1 MLEKKGQN
9 DVNIYIPEVASAT
22 AEVTIDEVIN
32 AVLKYQPHADVE
44 LVRKAYELANA
55 AHGGQKRASGED
67 YIIHPLCVAKILT
80 ELQIDSTT
88 ITAAL
93 LHDVVEDTTYS
104 QAQMEDIFGTE
115 VAMLI
120 DGVTKLGKIK
130 YQSREEQQSENYRK
144 LFLAMAKDI
153 RVIMIK
159 LADRLHNMRTLKF
172 VKEEKQKRIA
182 KETIE
187 VYAPLA
193 NRLGI
198 SNIKWE
204 LEDLCLR
211 YLEPEF
217 YYDLVEKVKQKR
229 QERQR
234 FIEDA
239 ILQIHTKLIR
249 SSIKAE
255 ISGRAKHFYSIY
267 RKMKRD
273 NKDISEI
280 YDLSAV
286 RVLVHNVKDCYAV
299 LGVIHAMWKPI
310 PGRFKDYIAM
320 PKSNGYQSLH
330 TTVMTRGYPL
340 EIQIRTFAMHK
351 VSEYGVAAHWKY
363 KEAGRSVGAGND
375 YEKKISWLR
384 QMMNLQ
390 HEVNDPTEYLEA
402 LKMDIFSDE
411 VFVFTPNGDVIDLPK
426 GSVPIDF
433 AYRIHTE
440 VGHHCVG
447 AKVNGKIV
455 PLEYKLKNGDQVSI
469 ITNKA
474 NNGPSR
480 DWLNIVAS
488 SDTRA
493 KIRSWFKKVKREE
506 NVIRGR
512 ELLEKEAKRL
522 GYEPKDLLRDEWL
535 NSVCLRF
542 NINNDEDMLAAVGYG
557 GVAVNGVIAKLIE
570 HHKKA
575 IKAATPP
582 DVSEMLETIKQ
593 QHNNSRKNKASHGIL
608 VEGESG
614 MLVRLAR
621 CCNPIPGDPIV
632 GYITKGRGVSV
643 HRADCPNV
651 LSDDGDTTRVI
662 DVNWDIGLD
671 KDYTVEIEI
680 ICNDAAGVLTSVLS
694 VPAEMK
700 INVSAVNAKA
710 NKGNKTSTIIM
721 SLEVHNAAQVSLVM
735 GKIRRLKDVFSVSRA
750 MASAAD
756 NNSNTRHG
764 R

>member
-1 MLEKKGQN
+1 
-9 DVNIYIPEVASAT
+9 
-22 AEVTIDEVIN
+22 
-32 AVLKYQPHADVE
+32 
-44 LVRKAYELANA
+44 
-55 AHGGQKRASGED
+55 
-67 YIIHPLCVAKILT
+67 
-80 ELQIDSTT
+80 
-88 ITAAL
+88 
-93 LHDVVEDTTYS
+93 
-104 QAQMEDIFGTE
+104 
-115 VAMLI
+115 
-120 DGVTKLGKIK
+120 
-130 YQSREEQQSENYRK
+130 
-144 LFLAMAKDI
+144 
-153 RVIMIK
+153 
-159 LADRLHNMRTLKF
+159 MRTLKF

-234 FIEDA
+234 FIEDS

-249 SSIKAE
+249 SGIKAE

-351 VSEYGVAAHWKY
+351 ISEYGVAAHWKY
-363 KEAGRSVGAGND
+363 KETGRSVGAGND

-384 QMMNLQ
+384 QMVNLQ
-390 HEVNDPTEYLEA
+390 HEVNDPSEYLEA

-455 PLEYKLKNGDQVSI
+455 PLEYKLQNGDQVAI

-493 KIRSWFKKVKREE
+493 KIRSWFKKEKREE
-506 NVIRGR
+506 NIIRGR
-512 ELLEKEAKRL
+512 DMLEKEAKRL

-542 NINNDEDMLAAVGYG
+542 NINNDADMLAAIGYG
-557 GVAVNGVIAKLIE
+557 GIAINGVMAKLIE

-582 DVSEMLETIKQ
+582 DVTQMLEGIKQ
-593 QHNNSRKNKASHGIL
+593 QHRNSKKNKASHGIL

-621 CCNPIPGDPIV
+621 CCNPIPGDPII

-662 DVNWDIGLD
+662 DVNWDVGLD
-671 KDYTVEIEI
+671 KTYTVEIEI
-680 ICNDAAGVLTSVLS
+680 NCNDTTGVLTSILS

-700 INVSAVNAKA
+700 INVSSVNAKA

-721 SLEVHNAAQVSLVM
+721 GLEVNNAAQISMVM
-735 GKIRRLKDVFSVSRA
+735 AKIRRLKDIYSVGRA
-750 MASAAD
+750 LFAATD
-756 NNSNTRHG
+756 NNSNTKHG

>member
-1 MLEKKGQN
+1 MMEQKGQN
-9 DVNIYIPEVASAT
+9 NVNIYIPEVASAT
-22 AEVTIDEVIN
+22 AEVTIDDVIN
-32 AVLKYQPHADVE
+32 AVVKYQPHTDVK
-44 LVRKAYELANA
+44 LIRKAYDLANA
-55 AHGGQKRASGED
+55 AHAGQKRASGED

-80 ELQIDSTT
+80 ELQIDATT

-104 QAQMEDIFGTE
+104 QSQMEDIFGQE

-130 YQSREEQQSENYRK
+130 YQSKVEQQSENYRK

-234 FIEDA
+234 FIEDS

-249 SSIKAE
+249 SGIKAE

-351 VSEYGVAAHWKY
+351 ISEYGVAAHWKY
-363 KEAGRSVGAGND
+363 KETGRSVGAGND

-384 QMMNLQ
+384 QMVNLQ
-390 HEVNDPTEYLEA
+390 HEVNDPSEYLEA

-455 PLEYKLKNGDQVSI
+455 PLEYKLQNGDQVAI

-493 KIRSWFKKVKREE
+493 KIRSWFKKEKREE
-506 NVIRGR
+506 NIIRGR
-512 ELLEKEAKRL
+512 DMLEKEAKRL

-542 NINNDEDMLAAVGYG
+542 NINNDADMLAAIGYG
-557 GVAVNGVIAKLIE
+557 GIAINGVMAKLIE

-582 DVSEMLETIKQ
+582 DVTQMLEGIKQ
-593 QHNNSRKNKASHGIL
+593 QHRNSKKNKASHGIL

-621 CCNPIPGDPIV
+621 CCNPIPGDPII

-662 DVNWDIGLD
+662 DVNWDVGLD
-671 KDYTVEIEI
+671 KTYTVEIEI
-680 ICNDAAGVLTSVLS
+680 NCNDTTGVLTSILS

-700 INVSAVNAKA
+700 INVSSVNAKA

-721 SLEVHNAAQVSLVM
+721 GLEVNNAAQISMVM
-735 GKIRRLKDVFSVSRA
+735 AKIRRLKDIYSVGRA
-750 MASAAD
+750 LFAATD
-756 NNSNTRHG
+756 NNSNTKHG